1 LEVAVDVVVV
11 GGGLAGSATALALHR
26 IGATVSVH
34 EAAAPA
40 DGLGA
45 WLTLAANGLDALAP
59 LGIAGQVQAAG
70 FATPRMAMR
79 TGTGRELVVFDSSV
93 PRPHGFGATSIRRA
107 DLYAVLRSALERA
120 GTTVHHGRRLTGAE
134 SLPGGRVRAHFAD
147 GSTADGDLL
156 VGADGLRSRTRTLV
170 DPAAP
175 RARYTGLLNVGGYA
189 HGLDLG
195 RPPGVMDFWFGRR
208 CFLGTVTAPGG
219 DTWWFANPPSAQEPT
234 GADLAADDPEAWRP
248 RLRDLFA
255 GDDLPVEE
263 LLQASDRLFAGWP
276 THDLPRVPTWHRDGM
291 VLVGDAVHAASPAS
305 GQGAAMA
312 FEDAVTLARCLRDR
326 PSVPDAC
333 RAYEALR
340 RRRVEAVVRRGK
352 RTGDA
357 KAPGPV
363 GRWVRDRV
371 VMPLFA
377 RQLARTARR
386 GSPPD
391 AWLTGH
397 HVDWEE
403 PVGV

>member
-1 LEVAVDVVVV
+1 MDVIVV
-11 GGGLAGSATALALHR
+11 GGGLAGPATALALHR
-26 IGATVSVH
+26 IGAAVSVH
-34 EAAAPA
+34 EASVPA

-59 LGIAGQVQAAG
+59 LEVAGQVQAAG

-79 TGTGRELVVFDSSV
+79 TATGRELVAFDASA
-93 PRPHGFGATSIRRA
+93 PRPDGFRATSIRRA
-107 DLYAVLRSALERA
+107 DLYSVLSEALASA
-120 GTTVHHGRRLTGAE
+120 GVPVHHGRRLVDARP
-134 SLPGGRVRAHFAD
+134 LPGGGVRAHFAD
-147 GSTADGDLL
+147 GSTADGDVL

-170 DPAAP
+170 DPDAP
-175 RARYTGLLNVGGYA
+175 AARYTGLLNVGGYA
-189 HGLDLG
+189 RGLDLG

-219 DTWWFANPPSAQEPT
+219 DTWWFANPPSPQEPT

-255 GDDLPVEE
+255 GDDLPADA
-263 LLQASDRLFAGWP
+263 LLEATDRLFAGWP
-276 THDLPRVPTWHRDGM
+276 TRDLPRVPTWHRGGM

-326 PSVPDAC
+326 PSVPDAF

-371 VMPLFA
+371 AMPLFA
-377 RQLARTARR
+377 RHLARTARR
-386 GSPPD
+386 DRPPD

-403 PVGV
+403 PVRV